1 MRSFLVLS
9 VIVLF
14 ALQTTSSAQI
24 EKIKLAGRHTIFV
37 ESGFKTNST
46 TSASTNL
53 SGVEVK
59 TGFIGSINYGYWFDE
74 EWALSFGA
82 GVFGAGASTRFNGVD
97 TKAVMPILFGMRYYP
112 AALALGSVGRVYA
125 GLALGQYVGSGTRV
139 KTLFTTETFSE
150 SVFGGEASFGIDL
163 FVTSWFKFGPKLS
176 YHFLGDFNE
185 LVGIKKNLSGAG
197 FSVELGFVL

>member
-1 MRSFLVLS
+1 MRRSLTLL
-9 VIVLF
+9 IITLF
-14 ALQTTSSAQI
+14 AVQTTSFSQI

-37 ESGFKTNST
+37 ESGFKTNSN
-46 TSASTNL
+46 TSVTTNL

-74 EWALSFGA
+74 EWALSFSA
-82 GVFGAGASTRFNGVD
+82 GFFGAGTSAQFNGVE

-112 AALALGSVGRVYA
+112 AALAMGSVGRVYG
-125 GLALGQYVGSGTRV
+125 GLALGQYMGSGTRV
-139 KTLFTTETFSE
+139 KTPFTTETFSE
-150 SVFGGEASFGIDL
+150 SVFGGEVSAGVDL

-197 FSVELGFVL
+197 FSVEFGFVL